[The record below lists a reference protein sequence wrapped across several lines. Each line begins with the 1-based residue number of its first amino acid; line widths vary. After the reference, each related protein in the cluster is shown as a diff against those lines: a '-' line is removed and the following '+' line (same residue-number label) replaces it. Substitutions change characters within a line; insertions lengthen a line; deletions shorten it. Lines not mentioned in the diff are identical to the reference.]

1 MALVPSSDSWLNNA
15 SLVSCYLSFMFCA
28 FPKSLSKRSG
38 LGLRVTSNDNL
49 FAVICVYKQ
58 PKTFRTPIQHLFVFY
73 KKKKEINRKIK
84 VFKVNTSIKEGVGN
98 SKEKGTPPCPT
109 IQHAEQAPS
118 DFTFAGWFEASTCIL
133 SHPVPGLYNIVFR

>member
-1 MALVPSSDSWLNNA
+1 MTTSLQLSVYTNNQKH
-15 SLVSCYLSFMFCA
+15 SEHQYSIC
-28 FPKSLSKRSG
+28 
-38 LGLRVTSNDNL
+38 L
-49 FAVICVYKQ
+49 FFI
-58 PKTFRTPIQHLFVFY
+58 